1 MTSPLSSTQ
10 KVRVAL
16 LATMLMLISVA
27 FAAQGATKVVIS
39 YASFNERTAGV
50 LLVAEDQ
57 GFFRRQDL
65 DTKLIYVNTGSVAL
79 SALAAG
85 ESQFY
90 IGSGTGTTLG
100 AIAGGMDAV
109 FVAGLVNR
117 LTGTFVTLPQ
127 IKSPADLKGKN
138 IGVQSIGGGI
148 WMITMLVL
156 DHWGIEPKRDRV
168 NLRIVGDEAVLAQAL
183 STHVIDA
190 TYLSYTFGS
199 LLKKQGLNILSDLA
213 KLKIPYQSTGV
224 MVRRSFLSQS
234 PETVEKVLRALTQAT
249 AFIEKPEN
257 KNSVMTSLWKG
268 LRLKKF
274 EDAEEG
280 YELMKT
286 LYEKRIYPNTD
297 GIRNAIRLLGVS
309 NEKIRQLKA
318 EDTIDER
325 IVRKLEK
332 EGAF

>member
-1 MTSPLSSTQ
+1 MKRRLSVP
-10 KVRVAL
+10 KYLRL
-16 LATMLMLISVA
+16 LLFGFTGMLFSGD
-27 FAAQGATKVVIS
+27 FAAQGATKVVLS
-39 YASFNERTAGV
+39 YASFNERTAGA
-50 LLVAEDQ
+50 LLVAEDH

-65 DTKLIYVNTGSVAL
+65 DSKLIYVNTGSVAL

-117 LTGTFVTLPQ
+117 LTGTFVTSPQ

-190 TYLSYTFGS
+190 TYLGYTFGS
-199 LLKKQGLNILSDLA
+199 ILKKQGLNVLADLA
-213 KLKIPYQSTGV
+213 TLKIPYQSTGV

-234 PETVEKVLRALTQAT
+234 TETVEKVLRALTQAT

-257 KNSVMTSLWKG
+257 KNAVMTSLWKG

-297 GIRNAIRLLGVS
+297 GIRNAIRLLGAS

-318 EDTIDER
+318 EDTIDDR